1 MRVESHTIA
10 VPFPPT
16 PNFKD
21 RERKGWMPAFAIE
34 KLEEDLDGF
43 ALPKCR
49 RRARVVFGEPI
60 DRSQADPS
68 ASPTT
73 MAAETTDRL
82 EAAIK
87 ELMREGA

>member
-1 MRVESHTIA
+1 MRVESHTIG
-10 VPFPPT
+10 VPFPPRQIS
-16 PNFKD
+16 NIGNAKAGCL
-21 RERKGWMPAFAIE
+21 R
-34 KLEEDLDGF
+34 
-43 ALPKCR
+43 LPSINSKRILTDSPCPK
-49 RRARVVFGEPI
+49 AGVVFGEPI
-60 DRSQADPS
+60 DLSQADPS